1 MNSMWLK
8 TLFVLLI
15 TLFCFVGESTAQ
27 NDKEH
32 LEVAMRMIGHQI
44 LLNSGD
50 NSSLVLPIENEGNK
64 FRIRFESEFQFVPN
78 TFAESID
85 SIVRVTKMAT
95 SYRVEVEDSGTRQ
108 IVYSYEVDSALNI
121 VIPCGVRSQPKK
133 RYSLLVTIL
142 DTVNSTTSES
152 EESLNQSSTNYG
164 LLISILVVISALFGF
179 GFYFWK
185 QRSRSVDNSTTIKIG
200 KYRFDQRNMKLLI
213 KKESIDL
220 TSKEA
225 DLLTLLHSS
234 LDVTLERELILK
246 VVWGDEGDY
255 VGRTLDVFISKLR
268 KKFAEDP
275 TVKIMNVRGVGYKLM
290 LDASSINNG

>member
-1 MNSMWLK
+1 M
-8 TLFVLLI
+8 FAI
-15 TLFCFVGESTAQ
+15 YQ
-27 NDKEH
+27 NIGNFIFGQDGIN
-32 LEVAMRMIGHQI
+32 IGHFIEIKMLKQSKLLSGCI
-44 LLNSGD
+44 LN
-50 NSSLVLPIENEGNK
+50 
-64 FRIRFESEFQFVPN
+64 
-78 TFAESID
+78 
-85 SIVRVTKMAT
+85 
-95 SYRVEVEDSGTRQ
+95 
-108 IVYSYEVDSALNI
+108 
-121 VIPCGVRSQPKK
+121 
-133 RYSLLVTIL
+133 
-142 DTVNSTTSES
+142 
-152 EESLNQSSTNYG
+152 
-164 LLISILVVISALFGF
+164 LFY
-179 GFYFWK
+179 YFWK
-185 QRSRSVDNSTTIKIG
+185 RRSRSVDNSTTIKIG

-290 LDASSINNG
+290 LDVSSINNG